1 MDSTGSN
8 VVKKKRQKKKKRHIF
23 QKSFDAE
30 QRGILYVDLARQT

>member
-8 VVKKKRQKKKKRHIF
+8 VVNKKEKEKKRHIF

-30 QRGILYVDLARQT
+30 QRGTLYVDLARQT